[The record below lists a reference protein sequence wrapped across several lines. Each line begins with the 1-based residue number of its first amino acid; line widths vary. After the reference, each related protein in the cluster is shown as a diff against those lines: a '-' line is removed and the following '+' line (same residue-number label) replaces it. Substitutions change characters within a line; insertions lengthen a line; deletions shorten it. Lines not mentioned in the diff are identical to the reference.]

1 LPLGASVGKH
11 IFKDKFLFLAVV
23 KLFPYRMTFMVRF
36 CLQQAEHQ
44 IIIDRLLFPTGDLC
58 SQLTLEQQKCSL
70 GMLTACERSEAQLS
84 ALQRRQRVVD
94 QKTKRYIY
102 TKE

>member
-1 LPLGASVGKH
+1 
-11 IFKDKFLFLAVV
+11 
-23 KLFPYRMTFMVRF
+23 MVRF

-84 ALQRRQRVVD
+84 AL
-94 QKTKRYIY
+94 
-102 TKE
+102 